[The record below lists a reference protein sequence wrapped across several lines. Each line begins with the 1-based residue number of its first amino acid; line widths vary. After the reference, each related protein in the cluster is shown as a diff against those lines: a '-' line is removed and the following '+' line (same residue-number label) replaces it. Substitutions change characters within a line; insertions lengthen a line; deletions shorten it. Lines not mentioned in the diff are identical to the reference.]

1 MALNTILYNVGRN
14 AALDAGGITALL
26 ANGKIQIRTGT
37 QPAAEGA
44 LTGTLLSTMAFGA
57 TALGAAASGVATA
70 NAITSDP
77 NAVATGT
84 AGYVALLKSDNAT
97 VVATGSVGTSA
108 ANLVLATLSINAGN
122 VVSCSALTLTIPAQG
137 A

>member
-1 MALNTILYNVGRN
+1 MAVNTILYNVARN

-26 ANGKIQIRTGT
+26 AGGKIQIRTGA

-44 LTGTLLSTMAFGA
+44 LTGTLLSTLTFG
-57 TALGAAASGVATA
+57 TPALGAAAAGVATA
-70 NAITSDP
+70 NAITSD
-77 NAVATGT
+77 ADAAATGT

-97 VVATGSVGTSA
+97 VVATGSVGLSA
-108 ANLVLATLSINAGN
+108 ANLVLATLTINQHNIVSI
-122 VVSCSALTLTIPAQG
+122 SSLTLTIPAQG